1 MGWKLSAAAKRI
13 VCASGSAPA
22 GGTCAATVVFD
33 MNAVCRREFIWKSHD
48 VPPAEAVAIFWRR
61 HVATHPAATQFYF
74 AFDSADRIPDVRRTY
89 LAETR
94 YANRAETHCNPF
106 DARQMQNTWAEVW
119 ASATAKEAMWDLVAA
134 CLHAHARQMG
144 APGVQYTIDP
154 PCGAILRCPARDGPL
169 HFSRFGEA
177 DLKAA
182 LFAAEHAVG
191 ETLLFTID
199 WDMVVQGAAVLPV
212 AATLDMGAIWEKDGE
227 RYYSKRNAPAKAARV
242 RERLRPALM
251 PIGDRLSYAFLL
263 LAAGGVDYCDGLKGY
278 GYREPDMVRL
288 LAEPGE
294 PFIATAGTRITFDVD
309 AFVRRL
315 APVKAVRARCK
326 DIEKL
331 RAEIRRMWY
340 CLLYFAL
347 VGRWAE
353 RGGPRTITDNFF
365 PGAATAQAA
374 LTSTGNLPVVYVD
387 NDAGL

>member
-13 VCASGSAPA
+13 VCASATDAAA
-22 GGTCAATVVFD
+22 GTACATVVFD
-33 MNAVCRREFIWKSHD
+33 MNAVCRREFIWKSFD

-61 HVATHPAATQFYF
+61 HVAAHSSAVQFYF

-94 YANRAETHCNPF
+94 YANRVVTHCAPF
-106 DARQMQNTWAEVW
+106 EAHKMQNTWAEVW
-119 ASATAKEAMWDLVAA
+119 ASATAKAAMWDLIAA

-154 PCGAILRCPARDGPL
+154 PSGPLLQCPALASDARL
-169 HFSRFGEA
+169 SHFGEA

-182 LFAAEHAVG
+182 LFAKEYAVG
-191 ETLLFTID
+191 ETLVYTID
-199 WDMVVQGAAVLPV
+199 WDMVVQGAAVLPTST
-212 AATLDMGAIWEKDGE
+212 TLDMGSVWEKDGT
-227 RYYSKRNAPAKAARV
+227 RYYSKRNAPASAARV
-242 RERLRPALM
+242 RERLRPGLL

-288 LAEPGE
+288 LATSGE
-294 PFIATAGTRITFDVD
+294 PFIAVAGPRYTFDPD

-315 APVKAVRARCK
+315 SPVKAVRARCK
-326 DIEKL
+326 DAERL
-331 RAEIRRMWY
+331 QAEIGRMWY
-340 CLLYFAL
+340 CLLYFAF

-353 RGGPRTITDNFF
+353 RGGPRTITDTFF
-365 PGAATAQAA
+365 PGATSAQAA
-374 LTSTGNLPVVYVD
+374 LTSTGNPPVVYVD
-387 NDAGL
+387 DDAGL